1 MPVFNWIRTDS
12 KVLSR
17 GGALVSGFR
26 LNEVKDPYPNH
37 ESVDAD
43 QLWENLNTFL
53 VPLSLKLKMLGKTC
67 HAPR

>member
-1 MPVFNWIRTDS
+1 MNGCPSLIGSGRIPRS
-12 KVLSR
+12 YHE

-26 LNEVKDPYPNH
+26 LMIKTYPNH

-53 VPLSLKLKMLGKTC
+53 VPLSLKLKMLG
-67 HAPR
+67 